1 MRATSGQ
8 WSAVIVTTRTSTI
21 EALAGE
27 LDDQRLDPRA
37 DLVPDGS
44 HGVEALASRVGEVP
58 VLVPLARE
66 HRAGVT
72 AAHGD
77 DDVRAAD
84 CVGRQQLRL
93 LRGDVDADLGHG
105 GHGDRVDLV

>member
-27 LDDQRLDPRA
+27 LDDQRLDSRA
-37 DLVPDGS
+37 DLVPDRA
-44 HGVEALASRVGEVP
+44 HGVDALAGRVGQVP

-66 HRAGVT
+66 HRAGVA
-72 AAHGD
+72 AAHRHH
-77 DDVRAAD
+77 DVRAPD
-84 CVGRQQLRL
+84 GVGRQQLRL
-93 LRGDVDADLGHG
+93 LRGDVDAD
-105 GHGDRVDLV
+105 